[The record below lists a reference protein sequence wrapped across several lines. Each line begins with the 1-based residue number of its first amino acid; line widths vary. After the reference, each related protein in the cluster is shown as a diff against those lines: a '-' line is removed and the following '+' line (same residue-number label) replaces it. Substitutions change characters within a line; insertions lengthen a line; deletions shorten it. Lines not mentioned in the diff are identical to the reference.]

1 MAARADG
8 ELGRGLGN
16 RVFNAPIVLCM
27 AMIVGLLP
35 GCSLHQMVV
44 NKAGNALA
52 ASGAT
57 FASDD
62 DPELIRSAAPFSLK
76 LMESLLAESPKHRD
90 LLSAT
95 ARGFTQYS
103 YAFVQL
109 DAEELEDHDLAAANA
124 GRMRARRLY
133 VRARDYGLR
142 GLEVDHY
149 GFNEKLRVDPG
160 AAVRLTRKADVPLLY
175 WTAASW
181 AALISLSKDTPE
193 LVADLPLVE
202 AMIDRALEL
211 DESFDEGAIHSF
223 LIAYE
228 MVRQG
233 AKGDPESRAR
243 MHFSRAVE
251 LSGGFQAA
259 PYVALAESVSVA
271 KQDRREFERLLR
283 QAIAVDPGKR
293 PEWRLANVVMQ
304 RRASRLLA
312 HADQMFVE

>member
-1 MAARADG
+1 MASSSQWGVKKR
-8 ELGRGLGN
+8 RGHQAFLLRG
-16 RVFNAPIVLCM
+16 ALCM
-27 AMIVGLLP
+27 AMITWLLP
-35 GCSLHQMVV
+35 GCSMHRMVV
-44 NKAGNALA
+44 DRAGDALA
-52 ASGAT
+52 SSSTT
-57 FASDD
+57 FAADD
-62 DPELIRSAAPFSLK
+62 DPELVRAAAPFSLK
-76 LMESLLAESPKHRD
+76 LMESVLAESPNHRG
-90 LLSAT
+90 LLSAA

-109 DAEELEDHDLAAANA
+109 DAEELDDRDVAGANA
-124 GRMRARRLY
+124 ARTRAKRLY

-142 GLEVDHY
+142 GLEIDHS
-149 GFNEKLRVDPG
+149 GFTAKLRADAK
-160 AAVRLTRKADVPLLY
+160 AAVRLTGKSDVPLLY

-181 AALISLSKDTPE
+181 AALISLSKDTPD
-193 LVADLPLVE
+193 LIADLPAVE
-202 AMIDRALEL
+202 AMIDRALDL
-211 DESFDEGAIHSF
+211 DESFDQGAIHCF

-243 MHFSRAVE
+243 AHFTRAVE
-251 LSGGFQAA
+251 LSGGLQAA

-271 KQDRREFERLLR
+271 RQDRREFERLLG
-283 QAIAVDPGKR
+283 QGMAIDAKER

>member
-1 MAARADG
+1 MAAIWQS
-8 ELGRGLGN
+8 GLGGWFRRLGN
-16 RVFNAPIVLCM
+16 CSRFVVCISLTA
-27 AMIVGLLP
+27 GLLP
-35 GCSLHQMVV
+35 GCSLNQIVID
-44 NKAGNALA
+44 KAGNALA
-52 ASGAT
+52 ASGTT
-57 FASDD
+57 FAADD
-62 DPELIRSAAPFSLK
+62 DPELIRAAAPFSLK
-76 LMESLLAESPKHRD
+76 LMESLLAESPNHRG
-90 LLSAT
+90 LLSAA

-109 DAEELEDHDLAAANA
+109 DAEELDDRDLAGANA
-124 GRMRARRLY
+124 VRMRAKRLY

-142 GLEVDHY
+142 GLEINHS
-149 GFNEKLRVDPG
+149 GFTGKLRTDAK
-160 AAVRLTRKADVPLLY
+160 AAVRLTGKSDVPLLY

-193 LVADLPLVE
+193 LIADLPAVE

-211 DESFDEGAIHSF
+211 DESFDQGAIHSF

-243 MHFSRAVE
+243 AHFMRAVE

-271 KQDRREFERLLR
+271 RQDRREFERLLG
-283 QAIAVDPGKR
+283 QAMAIDPEKR

-304 RRASRLLA
+304 RRANRLLA
-312 HADQMFVE
+312 HAGQMFVE